1 MISNRTLH
9 GIRIAALALLAA
21 GGSILQAAE
30 PAEPKPLKV
39 LMIVGGIAHD
49 YESLPPKLARVL
61 GKDGDLA
68 VEVTGDLGKLTEQN
82 LKPFDV
88 LVFNNCHDADLN
100 AEQRQAVLA
109 ALRRNT
115 GLVAV
120 HCALWSFQSWPEWR
134 NIVGALVLGHDP
146 FTSFDVVTVD
156 RGHPINTDVPERFTI
171 ADEPYLVTEWGENNH
186 VVLRTAALHGGRS
199 KPEPPAWTRR
209 YHGSRV
215 VSIMLGHDEQAHTN
229 PAFQALLANGIRWAG
244 RRLGPATLLSEEER
258 QEGFVPLFDGKTL
271 ANWRF
276 DARYWKTR
284 DGLIIGN
291 SHPDGIKKH
300 TYAITEQAFGDF
312 ILRYS
317 VNLVGG
323 NSGVQFRS
331 LEWPDYEVAGYQADV
346 VLPFGWGNLHEQNGR
361 RKLVDGWTGKADQNV
376 QPGWN
381 DMEVVAQGPRLI
393 LKTNGVVTADWT
405 ETQADAPKVGIIALQ
420 LHSGDPMEVQ
430 YTNIRVKPLPA
441 GTQPAAPESPGT
453 E

>member
-1 MISNRTLH
+1 MMTHRTLH
-9 GIRIAALALLAA
+9 RIAIAMSVLLAA
-21 GGSILQAAE
+21 GASSLPAEQA
-30 PAEPKPLKV
+30 AEPKPLKV

-49 YESLPPKLARVL
+49 YETLPPKLARVL
-61 GKDGDLA
+61 GKDEDMI
-68 VEVTGDLGKLTEQN
+68 VEVTGDLGRLTDEH
-82 LKPFDV
+82 LRPFDV
-88 LVFNNCHDADLN
+88 LVFNNCHDADLS
-100 AEQRQAVLA
+100 EDQRQAVLS

-146 FTSFDVVTVD
+146 FASFDVVVVD
-156 RGHPINTDVPERFTI
+156 HEHPINTDVPDRFTI
-171 ADEPYLVTEWGENNH
+171 ADEPYLVTEWGGNNH
-186 VVLRTAALHGGRS
+186 VLLRTAALHGGRD
-199 KPEPPAWTRR
+199 KPEPMAWTTR

-215 VSIMLGHDEQAHTN
+215 VSIMPGHDEQAQAA
-229 PAFQALLANGIRWAG
+229 PAFQTLLANGIRWAG

-258 QEGFVPLFDGKTL
+258 QEGFVPLFDSKTL

-276 DARYWKTR
+276 DRRYWKTR

-291 SHPDGIKKH
+291 THPDGLKKH

-317 VNLVGG
+317 VNLVSG

-361 RKLVDGWTGKADQNV
+361 RKLVDGWTGKADRNV

-381 DMEVVAQGPRLI
+381 DMEVIAQGPRVI

-405 ETQADAPKVGIIALQ
+405 ETDADVPKAGIVALQ
-420 LHSGDPMEVQ
+420 LHGGDPMEVQ
-430 YTNIRVKPLPA
+430 YTNIRIKPIPSA
-441 GTQPAAPESPGT
+441 TQPATAQSPGQ